1 MADDDADV
9 SSGEESESEPPVG
22 DVESNELPSP
32 SDLDTA
38 FVANQEEKSE
48 GHEDEEV
55 GLSESDT
62 SESDTSDGSSNSE
75 DQAPSEESLNRSI
88 ESVRSAEM
96 KWLAIDERFLSS
108 GLRLLHLLPILAAL
122 LVALSRTF
130 RDQSPNWWVDFVQ
143 GDSSNVWSFGLILTL
158 FGIVVLCTYLIA
170 LIVTIRRIRLT
181 IQIVKRESDLQE
193 LDGRDF
199 RSVHGHSSLT
209 SRINLVLGQ
218 HVLTAALILLS
229 VIFMLASIVLQTV
242 SNDLNIQAELTTMG
256 AAALLIGY
264 GIHLVNLK
272 DAFSTVKPYGLLRI
286 YDPPVHPALLTHPFR
301 DVVGT
306 HLDPLLAAKVSGFI
320 HDLEDNQKDGAQTE
334 EVQDRVLHLLYL
346 EQHCGLKR
354 ADMKAALGEILDDE
368 GVSRILS
375 EEWDET
381 WRSLITHSRER
392 ISPYFRLHDRLLHNA
407 VDISEGKRPPGGL
420 WFDIDIENLI
430 EGEAHLFTFVHNG
443 TTEEQELVVRIQT
456 PGFSPK
462 ETHYSIRLPT
472 GSMETLMGLESTA
485 EVKSAMGE
493 MFNDSKI
500 IWQTLIPRASGE
512 STVTVRLEDKDGN
525 LLSGKVATVQVQPD
539 MLRRLR
545 WWTGLTSMLTGTAA
559 VLWLLIL
566 PILGFI
572 GGF

>member
-1 MADDDADV
+1 MTDDGTDA
-9 SSGEESESEPPVG
+9 SSAEESESEVPVEG
-22 DVESNELPSP
+22 AESGELPSP
-32 SDLDTA
+32 SDLDAA
-38 FVANQEEKSE
+38 FVENQEGKSE
-48 GHEDEEV
+48 NHEDEAV
-55 GLSESDT
+55 DSSESVGDDSVT
-62 SESDTSDGSSNSE
+62 SVDMVASE
-75 DQAPSEESLNRSI
+75 DSLNRSI

-143 GDSSNVWSFGLILTL
+143 GDSSNIWSFGLILTL

-170 LIVTIRRIRLT
+170 LFVTIRRIRLT
-181 IQIVKRESDLQE
+181 IQSVKRESDLQE

-209 SRINLVLGQ
+209 SRINIVLGQ
-218 HVLTAALILLS
+218 HVLTAVLILLS

-242 SNDLNIQAELTTMG
+242 SNNLNIQAELMTMG

-272 DAFSTVKPYGLLRI
+272 DTFSTVKPYGLLRI

-320 HDLEDNQKDGAQTE
+320 HDLEGNLIDGVQTE
-334 EVQDRVLHLLYL
+334 EGVQDRVLHLLYL

-354 ADMKAALGEILDDE
+354 ADMKAALGEILDEE
-368 GVSRILS
+368 GVSRVLS

-381 WRSLITHSRER
+381 WRSLIAHSRDR
-392 ISPYFRLHDRLLHNA
+392 IRPYFRLHDRLLHNA

-456 PGFSPK
+456 PDFSPK
-462 ETHYSIRLPT
+462 ETHYSVRLPT

-500 IWQTLIPRASGE
+500 IWQTLIPRTSGE

>member
-1 MADDDADV
+1 MSFMTDDGTDA
-9 SSGEESESEPPVG
+9 SSAEESESEVPVEG
-22 DVESNELPSP
+22 AESGELPSP
-32 SDLDTA
+32 SDLDAA
-38 FVANQEEKSE
+38 FVENQEGKSE
-48 GHEDEEV
+48 NHEDEAV
-55 GLSESDT
+55 DSSESVGDDSVT
-62 SESDTSDGSSNSE
+62 SVDMVASAD
-75 DQAPSEESLNRSI
+75 SLNRSI

-143 GDSSNVWSFGLILTL
+143 GDSSNIWSFGLILTL

-170 LIVTIRRIRLT
+170 LFVTIRRIRLT
-181 IQIVKRESDLQE
+181 IQSVKRESDLQE

-209 SRINLVLGQ
+209 SRINIVLGQ
-218 HVLTAALILLS
+218 HVLTAVLILLS

-242 SNDLNIQAELTTMG
+242 SNNLNIQAELMTMG

-272 DAFSTVKPYGLLRI
+272 DTFSTVKPYGLLRI

-320 HDLEDNQKDGAQTE
+320 HDLEGNLIDGVQTE
-334 EVQDRVLHLLYL
+334 EGVQDRVLHLLYL

-354 ADMKAALGEILDDE
+354 ADMKAALGEILDEE
-368 GVSRILS
+368 GVSRVLS

-381 WRSLITHSRER
+381 WRSLIAHSRDR
-392 ISPYFRLHDRLLHNA
+392 IRPYFRLHDRLLHNA

-456 PGFSPK
+456 PDFSPK
-462 ETHYSIRLPT
+462 ETHYSVRLPT

>member
-1 MADDDADV
+1 MSFMTDDGTDA
-9 SSGEESESEPPVG
+9 SSGEESESEAPVE
-22 DVESNELPSP
+22 DVESGELPSP
-32 SDLDTA
+32 SDLDAT
-38 FVANQEEKSE
+38 FVEGQEQKSE

-55 GLSESDT
+55 ASSEPVGDDSDT
-62 SESDTSDGSSNSE
+62 PVDMVAS
-75 DQAPSEESLNRSI
+75 AESLNRSI
-88 ESVRSAEM
+88 ESVRLAEM

-143 GDSSNVWSFGLILTL
+143 GDSSNIWSFGLILTL

-170 LIVTIRRIRLT
+170 LFVTIRRIRLT
-181 IQIVKRESDLQE
+181 IQNVKRESDLQE

-229 VIFMLASIVLQTV
+229 VILMLASIVLQTV
-242 SNDLNIQAELTTMG
+242 SNDLNIQAELMTMG

-272 DAFSTVKPYGLLRI
+272 DTFSTVKPHGLLRI

-320 HDLEDNQKDGAQTE
+320 HDLEGNLIDGTQTE
-334 EVQDRVLHLLYL
+334 EGVQDRVLHLLYL

-354 ADMKAALGEILDDE
+354 ADMKAALGDILDEE
-368 GVSRILS
+368 GVSRVLS
-375 EEWDET
+375 EDWDET
-381 WRSLITHSRER
+381 WRSLITHSRDR
-392 ISPYFRLHDRLLHNA
+392 IRPYFRLHDRLLHNA

-456 PGFSPK
+456 PDFSPK
-462 ETHYSIRLPT
+462 ETHYSVRLPT

>member
-1 MADDDADV
+1 MTEGDAEA
-9 SSGEESESEPPVG
+9 SSGEESESEAPIDG
-22 DVESNELPSP
+22 AESGALPSP
-32 SDLDTA
+32 GDVDAAFMESQEGEESASEESTPIGVDSSISIDTGA
-38 FVANQEEKSE
+38 
-48 GHEDEEV
+48 
-55 GLSESDT
+55 
-62 SESDTSDGSSNSE
+62 
-75 DQAPSEESLNRSI
+75 SEESLNRSLKSLK
-88 ESVRSAEM
+88 EAEK

-130 RDQSPNWWVDFVQ
+130 RDQSPNWWVEFVQ
-143 GDSSNVWSFGLILTL
+143 GDASNVWSFGLILTL

-170 LIVTIRRIRLT
+170 LVVTIRRIRLT
-181 IQIVKRESDLQE
+181 MQSVKRESDLQE

-209 SRINLVLGQ
+209 SSINIVLGQ
-218 HVLTAALILLS
+218 HVLTAVLILFS
-229 VIFMLASIVLQTV
+229 VIFMLSSILLQTF
-242 SNDLNIQAELTTMG
+242 SNGLTIQAELMTMG

-272 DAFSTVKPYGLLRI
+272 DAFSTVKPHGLLRI
-286 YDPPVHPALLTHPFR
+286 YNPPIHPALLTHPFR

-306 HLDPLLAAKVSGFI
+306 HLDPLLSAKVSSFI
-320 HDLEDNQKDGAQTE
+320 HDLGPHLIDGVHTE

-354 ADMKAALGEILDDE
+354 ADMVAALGDILDEE
-368 GVSRILS
+368 GISRILS

-381 WRSLITHSRER
+381 WRSLIAHSRDR
-392 ISPYFRLHDRLLHNA
+392 TRPYFRLHDRLLHNA
-407 VDISEGKRPPGGL
+407 VDISGGKRPPGGL

-456 PGFSPK
+456 PDFSPK
-462 ETHYSIRLPT
+462 ETHYSVRLPT
-472 GSMETLMGLESTA
+472 GSMDALMGLETTA
-485 EVKSAMGE
+485 QVKSTMGAV
-493 MFNDSKI
+493 FNDSKI

-559 VLWLLIL
+559 ILWLLIL

>member
-1 MADDDADV
+1 MTEGDAEA
-9 SSGEESESEPPVG
+9 SSGKASESETPVG
-22 DVESNELPSP
+22 VTGSGEIPSP
-32 SDLDTA
+32 SDIDPTL
-38 FVANQEEKSE
+38 VESQE
-48 GHEDEEV
+48 GI
-55 GLSESDT
+55 EST
-62 SESDTSDGSSNSE
+62 SEESASVDIDSSIFEGSEVSQ
-75 DQAPSEESLNRSI
+75 DSLNRSI
-88 ESVRSAEM
+88 ESLKEAEK

-130 RDQSPNWWVDFVQ
+130 RDQSPNWWVEFVQ
-143 GDSSNVWSFGLILTL
+143 GDASNVWSFGLILTL

-170 LIVTIRRIRLT
+170 LVVTIRRIRLT
-181 IQIVKRESDLQE
+181 MQSVKRKSDLQE

-209 SRINLVLGQ
+209 SSIKIVLGQ
-218 HVLTAALILLS
+218 HVLTAVLILLS
-229 VIFMLASIVLQTV
+229 VIFMLASILLQTF
-242 SNDLNIQAELTTMG
+242 SNGLTIQAELMTMG

-272 DAFSTVKPYGLLRI
+272 DAFSTVKPHGLLRI
-286 YDPPVHPALLTHPFR
+286 YNPPVHPALLTHPFR

-306 HLDPLLAAKVSGFI
+306 HLDPLLSAKVSGFI
-320 HDLEDNQKDGAQTE
+320 HDLGDHLIDGLHTE
-334 EVQDRVLHLLYL
+334 GVQDRVLHLLYL

-354 ADMKAALGEILDDE
+354 ADMVAALGDILDEE

-381 WRSLITHSRER
+381 WRSLIAHSRDR
-392 ISPYFRLHDRLLHNA
+392 TRPYFRLHDRLLHNA

-456 PGFSPK
+456 PDFSPK
-462 ETHYSIRLPT
+462 ETHYSVRLPT
-472 GSMETLMGLESTA
+472 GSMETLMGLETTA
-485 EVKSAMGE
+485 QVKSAMGAV
-493 MFNDSKI
+493 FNDSKI

-559 VLWLLIL
+559 ILWLLIL

>member
-1 MADDDADV
+1 MSFMTDDGTDA
-9 SSGEESESEPPVG
+9 SSGEESESEAPVE
-22 DVESNELPSP
+22 DVESGELPSP
-32 SDLDTA
+32 SDLDAT
-38 FVANQEEKSE
+38 FVEGQEQKSE

-55 GLSESDT
+55 ASSEPVGDDSDT
-62 SESDTSDGSSNSE
+62 PVDMVAS
-75 DQAPSEESLNRSI
+75 AESLNRSI
-88 ESVRSAEM
+88 ESVRLAEM

-143 GDSSNVWSFGLILTL
+143 GDSSNIWSFGLILTL

-170 LIVTIRRIRLT
+170 LFVTIRRIRLT
-181 IQIVKRESDLQE
+181 IQNVKRESDLQE

-229 VIFMLASIVLQTV
+229 VILMLASIVLQTV
-242 SNDLNIQAELTTMG
+242 SNNLNIQAELMTMG

-272 DAFSTVKPYGLLRI
+272 DTFSTVKPYGLLRI

-320 HDLEDNQKDGAQTE
+320 HDLEGNLIDGVQTE
-334 EVQDRVLHLLYL
+334 EGVQDRVLHLLYL

-354 ADMKAALGEILDDE
+354 ADMKAALGEILDEE
-368 GVSRILS
+368 GISRVLS

-381 WRSLITHSRER
+381 WRSLITHSRDR
-392 ISPYFRLHDRLLHNA
+392 IRPYFRLHDRLLHNA

-456 PGFSPK
+456 PDFSPK
-462 ETHYSIRLPT
+462 ETHYSVRLPT

>member
-1 MADDDADV
+1 MAGDDVEA
-9 SSGEESESEPPVG
+9 SSGEESES
-22 DVESNELPSP
+22 DVAIDSDESGELPSP

-38 FVANQEEKSE
+38 FIEQQEQE
-48 GHEDEEV
+48 GQ
-55 GLSESDT
+55 ESTSVESVVDDSGISMDT
-62 SESDTSDGSSNSE
+62 SESE
-75 DQAPSEESLNRSI
+75 QSLNRSI
-88 ESVRSAEM
+88 ESLKEAEM

-122 LVALSRTF
+122 LIALSRTF
-130 RDQSPNWWVDFVQ
+130 RDQSPNWWVNFVQ
-143 GDSSNVWSFGLILTL
+143 GDSSNTWSFGLVLTL

-181 IQIVKRESDLQE
+181 MQSVKHESDLQE

-209 SRINLVLGQ
+209 SRISLVLGQ
-218 HVLTAALILLS
+218 HVLTAFLILLS
-229 VIFMLASIVLQTV
+229 VIFMITSISLQTF
-242 SNDLNIQAELTTMG
+242 SDGLTIQAELMTMG

-272 DAFSTVKPYGLLRI
+272 DTFSTVKPHGLLRI

-320 HDLEDNQKDGAQTE
+320 HNLEGNLLDETQTE
-334 EVQDRVLHLLYL
+334 GFQDRVLHLLYL

-354 ADMKAALGEILDDE
+354 ADMVAALGEILDDD
-368 GVSRILS
+368 GISQVLS

-381 WRSLITHSRER
+381 WRSLITHSRDR
-392 ISPYFRLHDRLLHNA
+392 IQPYFRLHDRLLHNA

-456 PGFSPK
+456 PDFSPK
-462 ETHYSIRLPT
+462 ETHYSVRLPT
-472 GSMETLMGLESTA
+472 GSMETLMGLETTA

-493 MFNDSKI
+493 MFNESKI

>member
-1 MADDDADV
+1 MSFMTDDGTDA
-9 SSGEESESEPPVG
+9 SSAEESESEAPVEG
-22 DVESNELPSP
+22 AESGELPSP
-32 SDLDTA
+32 SDLDAA
-38 FVANQEEKSE
+38 FVENQEGKSE
-48 GHEDEEV
+48 NHEDEAV
-55 GLSESDT
+55 DSSESVGDDSVT
-62 SESDTSDGSSNSE
+62 SVDMVASAD
-75 DQAPSEESLNRSI
+75 SLNRSI

-143 GDSSNVWSFGLILTL
+143 GDSSNIWSFGLILTL

-170 LIVTIRRIRLT
+170 LFVTIRRIRLT
-181 IQIVKRESDLQE
+181 IQGVKRESDLQE

-209 SRINLVLGQ
+209 SRINIVLGQ
-218 HVLTAALILLS
+218 HVLTAVLILLS

-242 SNDLNIQAELTTMG
+242 SNNLNIQAELMTMG

-272 DAFSTVKPYGLLRI
+272 DTFSTVKPYGLLRI

-320 HDLEDNQKDGAQTE
+320 HDLEGNLIDGVQTE
-334 EVQDRVLHLLYL
+334 EGVQDRVLHLLYL

-354 ADMKAALGEILDDE
+354 ADMKAALGEILDEE
-368 GVSRILS
+368 GVSRVLS

-381 WRSLITHSRER
+381 WRSLIAHSRDR
-392 ISPYFRLHDRLLHNA
+392 IRPYFRLHDRLLHNA

-456 PGFSPK
+456 PDFSPK
-462 ETHYSIRLPT
+462 ETHYSVRLPT

>member
-1 MADDDADV
+1 MSFMTDDGTDA
-9 SSGEESESEPPVG
+9 SSAEESESEVPVEG
-22 DVESNELPSP
+22 AESGELPSP
-32 SDLDTA
+32 SDLDAA
-38 FVANQEEKSE
+38 FVENQEGKSE
-48 GHEDEEV
+48 NHEDEAV
-55 GLSESDT
+55 DSSESVGDDSVT
-62 SESDTSDGSSNSE
+62 SVDMVASE
-75 DQAPSEESLNRSI
+75 DSLNRSI

-143 GDSSNVWSFGLILTL
+143 GDSSNIWSFGLILTL

-170 LIVTIRRIRLT
+170 LFVTIRRIRLT
-181 IQIVKRESDLQE
+181 IQSVKRESDLQE

-209 SRINLVLGQ
+209 SRINIVLGQ
-218 HVLTAALILLS
+218 HVLTAVLILLS

-242 SNDLNIQAELTTMG
+242 SNNLNIQAELMTMG

-272 DAFSTVKPYGLLRI
+272 DTFSTVKPYGLLRI

-320 HDLEDNQKDGAQTE
+320 HDLEGNLIDGVQTE
-334 EVQDRVLHLLYL
+334 EGVQDRVLHLLYL

-354 ADMKAALGEILDDE
+354 ADMKAALGEILDEE
-368 GVSRILS
+368 GVSRVLS

-381 WRSLITHSRER
+381 WRSLIAHSRDR
-392 ISPYFRLHDRLLHNA
+392 IRPYFRLHDRLLHNA

-456 PGFSPK
+456 PDFSPK
-462 ETHYSIRLPT
+462 ETHYSVRLPT

-500 IWQTLIPRASGE
+500 IWQTLIPRTSGE